1 VEGDP
6 EQKRRS
12 RREPGAR
19 RVIRIE
25 VKDGMGHARWLTADL
40 LDRSEGGLGISLTKA
55 LQPGTVV
62 LVRGKLQERGEE
74 LSTQARVAWCSGA
87 AGTYR
92 AGLAYAVDSGFARP
106 QETAAGADL
115 DCYEIM
121 QLSPNADADTV
132 HRVYRILAQRYH
144 PDNAHTGDKDTFVQ
158 LTEAFRLLS
167 DPVQRAGYDARRQ
180 RVRPADSN
188 LFDKLEAAG
197 SGALERRKRAGILQ
211 LLYQKMMLDPE
222 HAGMT
227 VHDFER
233 ILGCPRENLQ
243 AATWY
248 LRGKGHIQ
256 RSDNG
261 RYAITVEGV
270 DEAESQP
277 QTPSQRPERL
287 LTEAVLR

>member
-1 VEGDP
+1 
-6 EQKRRS
+6 
-12 RREPGAR
+12 
-19 RVIRIE
+19 
-25 VKDGMGHARWLTADL
+25 MGHARWLTADL
-40 LDRSEGGLGISLTKA
+40 LDRSEGGLGLSLTKP
-55 LQPGTVV
+55 LQPGTVI
-62 LVRGKLQERGEE
+62 LVRGKLQDHAEE
-74 LSTQARVAWCSGA
+74 LSAQARVAWCSEA

-92 AGLAYAVDSGFARP
+92 AGLEYIVDSGSARP
-106 QETAAGADL
+106 PETFSGADL

-121 QLSPNADADTV
+121 QLSPNADADTI

-144 PDNAHTGDKDTFVQ
+144 PDNTHTGDKDTFVQ

-180 RVRPADSN
+180 KASQAAGT
-188 LFDKLEAAG
+188 LFDKSEATAG
-197 SGALERRKRAGILQ
+197 GAEAECRKRSGILQ

-233 ILGCPRENLQ
+233 LLGCPREHLQ

-270 DEAESQP
+270 DQAESQAE
-277 QTPSQRPERL
+277 TPSPRPERL